1 MTGTGTRRGQNLG
14 IAVSFAVQ
22 AAMIAAVSAIPGH
35 LGAAPPDPAGG
46 SPRPAS
52 PPTPPAHAQSLYQ
65 LSVVIDGKQPGSV
78 SFPTIPSATRY
89 PSFTV
94 KPDSDAVFS
103 ITVSAPTKYAAKGVM
118 INVSGSPWSDVPEE
132 YDFGILDISTL
143 SPGITVLTAD
153 WGAPPL
159 RPGTHE
165 LLIMSVREPGGV
177 VAAPIAR
184 IIEG

>member
-1 MTGTGTRRGQNLG
+1 
-14 IAVSFAVQ
+14 
-22 AAMIAAVSAIPGH
+22 
-35 LGAAPPDPAGG
+35 
-46 SPRPAS
+46 
-52 PPTPPAHAQSLYQ
+52 
-65 LSVVIDGKQPGSV
+65 
-78 SFPTIPSATRY
+78 
-89 PSFTV
+89 
-94 KPDSDAVFS
+94 
-103 ITVSAPTKYAAKGVM
+103 M

-143 SPGITVLTAD
+143 SPGVTVLTAD
-153 WGAPPL
+153 WGAPHL